1 MVVFLQWPGAAV
13 YVRPVPSKRRRGDVF
28 RAQLLPLRNN
38 APPAY
43 DFGWVHNFD
52 YSYSSGVPFVTY
64 GDDYAC
70 RMHVQGSDNGFNIA
84 PVVQLTPFDYSYD
97 SGRRCWDYLWEGTGH
112 GCSRS
117 SYSNDRRS
125 GSVYRTTAV
134 VP

>member
-1 MVVFLQWPGAAV
+1 MATYF
-13 YVRPVPSKRRRGDVF
+13 RRILYHCWND
-28 RAQLLPLRNN
+28 

-43 DFGWVHNFD
+43 NFGRVNNFD
-52 YSYSSGVPFVTY
+52 YSYSSGVLLVTY

-97 SGRRCWDYLWEGTGH
+97 SGRRCGVYPWEGTGH